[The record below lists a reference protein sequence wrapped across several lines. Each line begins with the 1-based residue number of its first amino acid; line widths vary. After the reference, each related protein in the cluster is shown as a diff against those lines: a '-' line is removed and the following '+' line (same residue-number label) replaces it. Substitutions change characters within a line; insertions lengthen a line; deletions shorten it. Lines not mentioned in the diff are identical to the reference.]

1 MGLFQKSVEKK
12 YVKELDANLIDTK
25 YKAFQ
30 SYFGNSEIQD
40 NIRNAKEEQ
49 FQEGFLRELFVSV
62 LGYTLNP
69 QPNFNLTTE
78 LKNIANSKKA
88 DGAILKEADAIG
100 VIELKSTN
108 TTDLDTVESQAFGYK
123 NHHPK
128 CVYVIT
134 SNFEKLRFY
143 IQNAVDHIDFDL
155 FNLTREQFSLMWICL
170 AKDNLM
176 NGLPLK
182 IKESSVLQE
191 ENITKKLYS
200 DYTAFRE
207 DVFRN
212 LVSKN
217 PQTDKLLLF
226 NKTQKLLDRFLFIF
240 FAEDRLL
247 LPPNSISEIVKQW
260 TTLKEELDEYVPLYD
275 RFKKYFGY
283 MNTGYKG
290 KKHEIYAYNG
300 GLFAPDEVLDNI
312 AIDDDILYKHTQK
325 LSQYDFETDVD
336 VNILGHIFEHSLSEI
351 ENVQAEIKGG
361 KIDSPKN
368 LIERQAGK
376 RKKDGIFYTP
386 KYITKYITE
395 QTIGK
400 LCKEKRAELGI
411 VDEEYAKGR
420 RNRKKDTVKILD
432 DKLNTY
438 RDWLLNLS
446 ILDPACGSG
455 AFLNQALDFLIT
467 EHHKIDDLRAQLLGG
482 DIVFSDISTDI
493 LEKNIFGVDLNKESV
508 EIAKLSLWLRTAQ
521 KGRKLNKLNNNI
533 KCGNSLVDDPK
544 TASEKAFDWYK
555 EFPGIFKEK
564 NKKAW
569 HITTATHNSR
579 YSQRMFDNHVKWGKP
594 VWLSEREEVIVT
606 AVISEIV
613 EKDKLNILAYNICGD
628 HLHILLVCEEE
639 EVPGIVGKMKA
650 MSSRA
655 CNIEM
660 GRTIPCTTSADDTT
674 RGHAPLSSV
683 SGEFP
688 AAPLSSVSGEFPAA
702 PWSSVS
708 GEIPAAPLSSVAGEF
723 PATPLSSVSG
733 EFPAAPLSY
742 VAGEIPATA
751 SSTRGKSQS
760 QLWTQ
765 KFGCKEITSEEQLHN
780 TINYIQRN
788 RRKHELPVNKGLQ
801 PLIRKITSN
810 YEHAFR
816 AEYKGGFDVV
826 VGNPPYVRAE
836 LLGDS
841 RDYLARNY
849 KVFNPAGDLFSY
861 FYEKSFQLLK
871 PKTGIFGFISNTF
884 DKTTAGISVREY
896 LQQEVSFLKY
906 IDFTEVQIF
915 EGATTYPVILIARNT
930 KPTQDVFDYIK
941 IPKTNQTAALD
952 INFHPSVQV
961 SQNKLDKEN
970 WSFKNDQDVGL
981 VDKLKKHKTIR
992 EIYGKCYRGLLTGLN
1007 EAFIIPNT
1015 HPTGSHV
1022 KPIFEGKGLK
1032 KWTLPASTQQLI
1044 LFESRWTKK
1053 TYGENI
1059 GESEALERLKNDF
1072 PELIAH
1078 ILPHQERAKQ
1088 RYDKGDFFWELR
1100 NCAYYDLFEKPKIVF
1115 PNLQNTNKFAFDDSG
1130 AYINAPAVILPTGD
1144 VFLTAV
1150 LNSKLVWYFL
1160 SNICVVR
1167 NGGYIEVK
1175 PQYFEQIPVP
1185 DVSEKDKATL
1195 EKLTRQVV
1203 LGTSEIREIQNK
1215 FIRLLQSKFTGIKIT
1230 KKLENWYD
1238 LSFADFKKELG
1249 KQAFK
1254 PSLSEES
1261 EWIEFFSQ
1269 QVGDY
1274 RSRANAIGL
1283 LETEIDQSVY
1293 ALYGLTDSEIQIVED
1308 SGL

>member
-555 EFPGIFKEK
+555 EFPGIFEEK

-628 HLHILLVCEEE
+628 HLHMLLVCEEE

-660 GRTIPCTTSADDTT
+660 GRTIPGT
-674 RGHAPLSSV
+674 
-683 SGEFP
+683 
-688 AAPLSSVSGEFPAA
+688 
-702 PWSSVS
+702 
-708 GEIPAAPLSSVAGEF
+708 
-723 PATPLSSVSG
+723 
-733 EFPAAPLSY
+733 SY

-801 PLIRKITSN
+801 PLIRKITCN

-884 DKTTAGISVREY
+884 DKTTAGISIREY

-930 KPTQDVFDYIK
+930 KAVQDVFDYIK
-941 IPKTNQTAALD
+941 IPKTSQATVID
-952 INFHPSVQV
+952 IDFHASVQV

-970 WSFKNDQDVGL
+970 WSFKNDQAVGL
-981 VDKLKKHKTIR
+981 VDKLKKHKTIG
-992 EIYGKCYRGLLTGLN
+992 EIYGKCYYGVKTALN

-1015 HPTGSHV
+1015 HQTGSHV

-1032 KWTLPASTQQLI
+1032 KWVLPASTQQLI

-1053 TYGENI
+1053 TYGEHI

-1072 PELIAH
+1072 PELIAY

-1269 QVGDY
+1269 QADDY

-1293 ALYGLTDSEIQIVED
+1293 KLYGLTGGEIQIVED
-1308 SGL
+1308 SGDSMPAMRTKDYLEYEDS